1 LVAAEDSARGKEI
14 TPSNQTTGVDDTA
27 KESKKLVLSRI
38 ESNVGYITLDRPE
51 YLNAFNLD
59 LAEQFL
65 SILDDFEKDESV
77 RAIVLRGSGKAFS
90 AGGDIKEMLGDVR
103 GGKDPAAYFRAPLAA
118 FHRIVLSLR
127 NTPKPV
133 LAAVHGAAAGFAFNL
148 MLACDLRI
156 AQEGTRFS
164 QAFVKV
170 GLSPDGGGTY
180 FLPRL
185 VGHARACELVML
197 PGELDAKKAL
207 EWGLINRIV
216 PAASFEDEVKRTAEA
231 LARGPAGA
239 MGMVKSLLNQAYD
252 RPLAA
257 HMEAER
263 LAQIENAASPDFEE
277 GLRAF
282 IEKRQPEFNR
292 QRRVQ
297 DPKEK

>member
-1 LVAAEDSARGKEI
+1 MGKQSE
-14 TPSNQTTGVDDTA
+14 
-27 KESKKLVLSRI
+27 KLVLNHT
-38 ESNVGYITLDRPE
+38 ESNVGYITINRPDC
-51 YLNAFNLD
+51 LNAFNLD
-59 LAEQFL
+59 LARQFL
-65 SILDDFEKDESV
+65 SILGDFGEDASV
-77 RAIVLRGSGKAFS
+77 RAIVVRGAGKVFS
-90 AGGDIKEMLGDVR
+90 AGGDIKEMLGDVQD
-103 GGKDPAAYFRAPLAA
+103 GKDPAAYFRAPLTA

-148 MLACDLRI
+148 MLACDIRI

-170 GLSPDGGGTY
+170 GLSPDGGGTF

-216 PAASFEDEVKRTAEA
+216 PAASFEEEVKKTAEA
-231 LARGPAGA
+231 LARGPAAAIGRAKA
-239 MGMVKSLLNQAYD
+239 MLNQAYD
-252 RPLAA
+252 RPLEA
-257 HMEAER
+257 HMEVER
-263 LAQIENAASPDFEE
+263 LAQIENATSPDFEE

-292 QRRVQ
+292 QRRAR
-297 DPKEK
+297 DSKEK

>member
-1 LVAAEDSARGKEI
+1 MGRQSE
-14 TPSNQTTGVDDTA
+14 
-27 KESKKLVLSRI
+27 KLVLTLT
-38 ESNVGYITLDRPE
+38 ESNVGYITLNRAE

-59 LAEQFL
+59 LAKQFL
-65 SILDDFEKDESV
+65 SILEDFNEDESI
-77 RAIVLRGSGKAFS
+77 RAIVLRGSGKVFS
-90 AGGDIKEMLGDVR
+90 AGGDIKEMLGDVQE
-103 GGKDPAAYFRAPLAA
+103 GKDPAAYFRVPLAA
-118 FHRIVLSLR
+118 FHRIILSLR

-207 EWGLINRIV
+207 EWGLINWIV
-216 PAASFEDEVKRTAEA
+216 PAASFEDEVKNTAEA
-231 LARGPAGA
+231 LAQGPAAAIGRAKA
-239 MGMVKSLLNQAYD
+239 MLNQAYD
-252 RPLAA
+252 SPLAA
-257 HMEAER
+257 HMEVER
-263 LAQIENAASPDFEE
+263 LAQIENAASSDFEE

-282 IEKRQPEFNR
+282 MEKRQPEFNR
-292 QRRVQ
+292 QRRAR
-297 DPKEK
+297 DAKGK